1 MRFNIILHQPL
12 LSRQSYALFFSAGH
26 RADPLGGSREP
37 GRQGQL
43 HEGRDRWQVRPIR
56 LGEGGH
62 ADVHVTP
69 CGQQPEPAM
78 EGDV

>member
-1 MRFNIILHQPL
+1 MQLVNQNDVLPA
-12 LSRQSYALFFSAGH
+12 YFSAGH
-26 RADPLGGSREP
+26 RADPLAGSREP

-43 HEGRDRWQVRPIR
+43 HEGRDHWQVRPVC

-69 CGQQPEPAM
+69 RRQQPQPTV
-78 EGDV
+78 EGDVRGV

>member
-1 MRFNIILHQPL
+1 MCSVL
-12 LSRQSYALFFSAGH
+12 FSAGH
-26 RADPLGGSREP
+26 CADPLGGSREP

-43 HEGRDRWQVRPIR
+43 HEGRDRRQVGPVCRA
-56 LGEGGH
+56 EGWH

-69 CGQQPEPAM
+69 RGQQPQPAV